1 MTYGGPG
8 PNHPRQPAWQQQP
21 PGPQPPGMPPQGVPP
36 QGMPPRG
43 MPPQGRP
50 YPPRHVPGE
59 TPLTLPG
66 WGAVPA
72 LLGVALAAIGLFAL
86 KWAGDATFADL
97 NESIRHAAGTTADLT
112 GNGRWI
118 KIYFPQGV
126 IIALAL
132 AAVPPALWSLGSLR
146 SAKSVQ
152 RRGGLM
158 KKSLREGRTGPTR
171 AVISVLAGLCLLY
184 HVISLLILT
193 DGGEYLG
200 KLGPGPWLLV
210 AGTALSVAGA
220 VIGPRVPRHPAT
232 GGR

>member
-8 PNHPRQPAWQQQP
+8 PNHPQQPAWQQQP
-21 PGPQPPGMPPQGVPP
+21 GPQPHGMPP

-43 MPPQGRP
+43 RPHWQPHPPQRAP
-50 YPPRHVPGE
+50 E
-59 TPLTLPG
+59 QAPLTLPG

-72 LLGVALAAIGLFAL
+72 LLGVVLAAVGLFAL

-97 NESIRHAAGTTADLT
+97 NESIRHATGATSDLT

-118 KIYFPQGV
+118 RIYFPQGV

-132 AAVPPALWSLGSLR
+132 AAIPPALWSLGSLR

-152 RRGGLM
+152 RRGGLTR
-158 KKSLREGRTGPTR
+158 KSLQEGRTGPTR

-184 HVISLLILT
+184 HVISLLVLT

-200 KLGPGPWLLV
+200 KLGPGPWLLL

-220 VIGPRVPRHPAT
+220 VIGPRVR
-232 GGR
+232 R